1 MGEAQEKGL
10 KFQRDQ
16 KQSRTSLVSQQLL
29 VSERVMCLAPPHEL
43 CHSVGKSNIADF
55 YSSSKRRLLST
66 VLKSML
72 MSSEVVYATR
82 LVSVGREAAWKSK
95 NNIKFLESSLPT
107 TLHFLFPHFGFPTSV
122 LTSVVTNSGWI

>member
-72 MSSEVVYATR
+72 IYELWSCVR
-82 LVSVGREAAWKSK
+82 
-95 NNIKFLESSLPT
+95 
-107 TLHFLFPHFGFPTSV
+107 H
-122 LTSVVTNSGWI
+122 